1 MSKVLEVIFSKQNKI
16 NQLSTA
22 YKASGYLLGLKY
34 VTNKTEKLY
43 ILSIVK
49 QQVRIAVAGSTP

>member
-22 YKASGYLLGLKY
+22 YKESGYLLGLKY
-34 VTNKTEKLY
+34 VTDKTEKLY

>member
-22 YKASGYLLGLKY
+22 YKESGYLLGLKY
-34 VTNKTEKLY
+34 VTDKTEKLY
-43 ILSIVK
+43 ILSILK
-49 QQVRIAVAGSTP
+49 QQVRIAVAGRTP